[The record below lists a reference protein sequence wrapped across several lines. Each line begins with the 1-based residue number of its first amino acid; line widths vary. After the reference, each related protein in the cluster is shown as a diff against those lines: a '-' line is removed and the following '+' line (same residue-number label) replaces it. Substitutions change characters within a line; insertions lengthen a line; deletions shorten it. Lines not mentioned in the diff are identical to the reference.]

1 MANIKITTFNCEN
14 LYGRYR
20 FLDKPW
26 NERPDGYER
35 LIQVSGVISL
45 KRGRKGAIEPKK
57 ITEKQRKSTAE
68 AILAT
73 LPDILVVQEI
83 ENIQT
88 LRLFNCKYC
97 NDYFDR
103 IILLDGNDPRG
114 IDVGVLI
121 KRDFDAE
128 ILNIRTHAD
137 EALGGKTLKSSSR
150 LNTKSTAEAIFSR
163 DCLEVDI
170 KIDGKTITLL
180 VNHFKAQ
187 DGKPS
192 STKKRQEQSKKVKEI
207 AARAIN
213 EGKMPIVLGDLNIDI
228 KQKNYDGSLNEIY
241 NYEKLDDPFKNKP
254 EDELWSHYYS
264 SDNKVSRLDYILVD
278 KKLNVISTDFFRNG
292 LTPDC
297 KQYTGTRLESM
308 KGNDLEASD
317 HCPTSVIIDL

>member
-14 LYGRYR
+14 LFGRYR

-26 NERPDGYER
+26 DDRPSGYEK
-35 LIQVSGVISL
+35 LIQVSGVVSFEP
-45 KRGRKGAIEPKK
+45 GRKGKIRPIK

-68 AILAT
+68 AILET
-73 LPDILVVQEI
+73 LPDILAVQEV
-83 ENIQT
+83 ENLPT
-88 LRLFNCKYC
+88 LRLFNSKYC
-97 NDYFDR
+97 HDYFDR
-103 IILLDGNDPRG
+103 IISFDGNDPRG
-114 IDVGVLI
+114 IDVGILI

-137 EALGGKTLKSSSR
+137 EALGGKILKSSSR
-150 LNTKSTAEAIFSR
+150 LNTRSTSEAIFSR

-170 KIDGKTITLL
+170 KINNKIITLL
-180 VNHFKAQ
+180 ANHFKAQ

-207 AARAIN
+207 AAKAIS

-241 NYEKLDDPFKNKP
+241 NYEKLDDPFKDIPK
-254 EDELWSHYYS
+254 EELWSHYYS
-264 SDNKVSRLDYILVD
+264 SEGKISRLDYILTD
-278 KKLNVISTDFFRNG
+278 KRLNVVSPEFFRKG

-297 KQYTGTRLESM
+297 REYTGPRLESM

-317 HCPTSVIIDL
+317 HCPTSVVIDL